1 MELENGSE
9 IWESEDRDMK
19 IEQFINLFAENLKK
33 ISKTSKESYIT
44 EVLRKVFEVKKILG
58 DSYE

>member
-9 IWESEDRDMK
+9 IWESENRDMK
-19 IEQFINLFAENLKK
+19 IEQFLNFFAKTLKK
-33 ISKTSKESYIT
+33 VSKSSKESYIT
-44 EVLRKVFEVKKILG
+44 EVLRKSFEEKKILG